1 MDYIS
6 FSRRFFAATGVP
18 VTLPERVFIIFQAD
32 ADISLPASFHRVP
45 GIQSHAAGSD

>member
-18 VTLPERVFIIFQAD
+18 VTLPFSSIKTL
-32 ADISLPASFHRVP
+32 ISLALSSR
-45 GIQSHAAGSD
+45 

>member
-18 VTLPERVFIIFQAD
+18 VTLPEKGNPS
-32 ADISLPASFHRVP
+32 SLS
-45 GIQSHAAGSD
+45 SAGKTNRFPTSDGTCGPTPEA

>member
-18 VTLPERVFIIFQAD
+18 VTLPEKGKSIHYP
-32 ADISLPASFHRVP
+32 SLLWLRQQD
-45 GIQSHAAGSD
+45 GK